1 MDKKKSILIVDDD
14 KGTCRTLSLILNKQG
29 YEVETVNTGYKAL
42 ERVRERSF
50 NLVLL
55 DIKLPDIEG
64 VELI

>member
-1 MDKKKSILIVDDD
+1 
-14 KGTCRTLSLILNKQG
+14 LSLILNKQG
-29 YEVETVNTGYKAL
+29 YEVETVNTGHKAL
-42 ERVRERSF
+42 ERVRERPF